1 MRRKI
6 VFIILIVFFLI
17 FFVLLYYK
25 NFYNGN
31 TINKQIDIAENFLN
45 NTNSYTAEIDVII
58 NSNKNTINYKIRQ
71 EEKEKYSEE
80 EILEGQNIEGLKL
93 ELKDNTLKIT
103 NTKLNLEKIY
113 KDYNIVSNNSL
124 FLSSFIKEYK
134 EINNKTKIEENE
146 DNIILKLE
154 IAEDRYI
161 KYKELYLDKKNG
173 KPIKMLINNSY
184 NKQTTSI
191 IYTNIEIN

>member
-31 TINKQIDIAENFLN
+31 TIDKQIDIAENFLN
-45 NTNSYTAEIDVII
+45 NTDSYTAEIDVII

-71 EEKEKYSEE
+71 KEKEKYSEE

-134 EINNKTKIEENE
+134 EMNNKTKIEENE